1 MDNLKGNAHYIVAR
15 SRSCRIRVKSTP
27 IVYRGR
33 LAPSPTGFLHLG
45 HAATFL
51 AAAHRAKSNAGTL
64 LFRNDDLDRDRVRP
78 HFTQAALEDLRWLGI
93 AWHED
98 TALPGP
104 GGSVGAYAQSER
116 LSLYTEAMLSLLN
129 AGWIYPC
136 SCSRRELALALSA
149 PHVSEEEPLYPGF
162 CRPKTPFSGDRSAT
176 FQTALNWRF
185 RIPGPEHLSFL
196 DGLQGPQSATAAVDF
211 GDFLVWR
218 KDGVPSYQL
227 ASAVDDALM
236 GITEVVRGADLIPS
250 TFRQLLVWRALG
262 HTPPSFYH
270 CNLLTDAAGLRLA
283 KRNDALSLH
292 TLRAQGHTPR
302 DVREMLLEMKVPAE
316 VLGL

>member
-1 MDNLKGNAHYIVAR
+1 M
-15 SRSCRIRVKSTP
+15 KSTP

-93 AWHED
+93 EWHEG
-98 TALPGP
+98 TTLPGP
-104 GGSVGAYAQSER
+104 SGPGGAYAQSGR
-116 LSLYTEAMLSLLN
+116 LSLYTEAMLSLLT

-149 PHVSEEEPLYPGF
+149 PHVSDEEPLYPGF

-176 FQTALNWRF
+176 FQPALNWRF

-250 TFRQLLVWRALG
+250 TFRQLLLWRALG

-302 DVREMLLEMKVPAE
+302 DVRAMLLELKVPAE

>member
-1 MDNLKGNAHYIVAR
+1 LDNLKGIAHYIVAR
-15 SRSCRIRVKSTP
+15 SRSCRIRVKSEP

-51 AAAHRAKSNAGTL
+51 AAAHRAKLNAGRL

-93 AWHED
+93 QWQE
-98 TALPGP
+98 GP
-104 GGSVGAYAQSER
+104 DSSGTGGPYAQSER
-116 LSLYTEAMLSLLN
+116 LSLYTKAMLSLLE

-136 SCSRRELALALSA
+136 SCSRRELARALSA
-149 PHVSEEEPLYPGF
+149 PHASDEEPLYPGF
-162 CRPKTPFSGDRSAT
+162 CRPKTPLPDRG
-176 FQTALNWRF
+176 FNGFRPELNWRF
-185 RIPGPEHLSFL
+185 RIPGPEHLSFI
-196 DGLQGPQSATAAVDF
+196 DGLQGRQSATAAVDF

-236 GITEVVRGADLIPS
+236 GITEVVRGADLITS
-250 TFRQLLVWRALG
+250 SFRQLLLWRALG
-262 HTPPSFYH
+262 YAPPSFYH
-270 CNLLTDAAGLRLA
+270 CTLLMDAAGRRLA
-283 KRNDALSLH
+283 KRNDALSLRA
-292 TLRAQGHTPR
+292 LREQGHTPG
-302 DVREMLLEMKVPAE
+302 DVRAMLLELKVPAE